1 MFLFTMNM
9 NDFFENEPF
18 FGSII
23 ISVLST
29 LQYSLINAL
38 STGIVTP
45 LLGKT
50 KKELEETETKIFGKK
65 FLLGKII
72 LTIIEIIVVLLVL
85 HTTFVILKKYKRY
98 KKF

>member
-1 MFLFTMNM
+1 MFLFTMDM
-9 NDFFENEPF
+9 NDFFEKEPF
-18 FGSII
+18 YGSIV